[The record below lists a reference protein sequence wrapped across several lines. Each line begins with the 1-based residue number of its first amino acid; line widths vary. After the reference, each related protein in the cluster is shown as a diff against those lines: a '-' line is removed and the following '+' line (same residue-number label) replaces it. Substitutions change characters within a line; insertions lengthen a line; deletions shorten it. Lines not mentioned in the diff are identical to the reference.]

1 MRYTRKSDIDKICN
15 YVELHL
21 LTYYMSRCIE
31 IAKFPNDLP
40 KNQSFFYKH
49 RLHFQTLPFFGSS
62 VYPVTNEKRLINSEV
77 HDY

>member
-21 LTYYMSRCIE
+21 LTYHISRCIE
-31 IAKFPNDLP
+31 FAKFPNDLFLL
-40 KNQSFFYKH
+40 QT
-49 RLHFQTLPFFGSS
+49 QVTLPNSSFFGSS